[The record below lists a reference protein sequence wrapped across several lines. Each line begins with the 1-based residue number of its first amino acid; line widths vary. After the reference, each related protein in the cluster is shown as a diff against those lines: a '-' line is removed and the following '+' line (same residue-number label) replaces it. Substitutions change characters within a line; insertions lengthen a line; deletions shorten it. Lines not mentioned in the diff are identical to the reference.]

1 MEKKRR
7 MTRNSRRFLFFAAI
21 IASLINVFIIFRDTN
36 ALNFSGWTS
45 QHITNQSYAQ
55 GVYRCYTAKNGTK
68 GGPVYDNSASETASE
83 TATQIAQTIHENTD
97 THVFTYKDLFQM
109 ATASDAMLLPNGLAP
124 VVGINCAFLIN
135 DFDYTDISVEFNVPF
150 SNTVYERLGVPR
162 SKLDDVRSGGDKK
175 ATDAF
180 MTGMGYSVSED
191 ATPAGATSCFKI
203 DYRADL
209 LYYEAKDDDETV
221 YTTIKDVYA
230 GKWNMQLDA
239 KPQIAGGANSAQICV
254 TTGDDGKITEASS
267 AGWVGGAY
275 YKHGG
280 EYLLA
285 YVDPNNTVVHFQI
298 WGVSDEGDHDHC
310 IDYAGTC
317 TTGIFNDDDNP
328 DGSFDAK
335 GMTVEEF
342 KKAFKDKATQI
353 RYTQGIGA
361 PSSDK
366 KYDTLAIAP
375 VCKQWMD
382 QSPAS
387 CADPDLWT
395 QTAIGIY
402 VLDVVELTSDA
413 AGSRTWTL
421 TGNGNDALKY
431 ISDNSAFSTDLEK
444 KTKAGSSWGG
454 TKITSN
460 EKPLLYQWYMA
471 NQSIGRVNVR
481 CDVTAEELELHP
493 EWIYTVEWFNDMNTK
508 LSPCYVL
515 SYDSSATVV
524 LLDSD
529 GHFNTYLSP
538 ITDLFNAMHYG
549 SNALTDVDPN
559 DIISIEEAQEAYAAS
574 LLPTGKEKENCY
586 SGAGSLSWI
595 ICPLIENIG
604 NFVRDKYVDW
614 VEPALQINTLLFGN
628 NDKSPSYM
636 AWNVFRNIANLAF
649 VILFI
654 IVIFSQVT
662 GVGIDNYG
670 IKKILPKLII
680 GALLINLS
688 YIICQL
694 AIDIAN
700 IIGYGIAGIFQWIN
714 NQVNLG
720 MPPTI
725 KVEGVVVDPAKEV
738 SLQGVLSDGVA
749 GVGAIVVLIIG
760 VFSLASV
767 LSQGTALV
775 IPILMAVLGVGISFF
790 TLIAILGLRQA
801 AAVLLVVASPLA
813 FVCYMLPNTKKIFDK
828 WFKAFEA
835 LLIAFP
841 ACSALIYGGDMV
853 ARILISTSYG
863 STWILITAAII
874 SMAPV
879 FFIPRLIRSSMGAI
893 SNFMADASHRMS
905 RAARSA
911 GNNSRSAKEIRANHD
926 WNSQRKADWRHAGY
940 KYNRKTGAVKRR
952 WNGSGL
958 YGIGFGRKEKIARAQ
973 NAALSNYEEMKLGSR
988 MANEDGVDFLH
999 SQMYAVEGKLN
1010 DTAVSAME
1018 SRIKLGGLTMT
1029 ANGEDGQPKE
1039 VKVDPSDIDQL
1050 KTALVQAITRG
1061 EEDKVKALTNIL
1073 SQKGDKGREAVHG
1086 AIETSEAM
1094 AQSMD
1099 ADELNRLKATH
1110 SSLASHLME
1119 HFAKDYKD
1127 NNRSTY
1133 DWAARSQSASESF
1146 KRASADDKR
1155 KMIAENGLAG
1165 RSMSVASVKPATL
1178 INMDDKEF
1186 ERLANKNYDGLKP
1199 EDAAKQKAELSRT
1212 ILVALSSEAAA
1223 GAKIERVNEL
1233 KKLADKLGMVPGPKP
1248 PAPTA

>member
-1 MEKKRR
+1 MIKKKLYL
-7 MTRNSRRFLFFAAI
+7 SLLFV
-21 IASLINVFIIFRDTN
+21 IASTILGLVATMQDAG
-36 ALNFSGWTS
+36 ALNFSGWSS
-45 QHITNQSYAQ
+45 QHITNEAQAQ
-55 GVYRCYTAKNGTK
+55 GVYRCYTETNGTD
-68 GGPVYDNSASETASE
+68 GANVYNFPYQSGD
-83 TATQIAQTIHENTD
+83 TQIRKKIIEND
-97 THVFTYKDLFQM
+97 TEEPFTYKILFPNL
-109 ATASDAMLLPNGLAP
+109 TANDSILLPNGLAP
-124 VVGINCAFLIN
+124 VVSTNCAHLIS
-135 DFDYTDISVEFNVPF
+135 DFKYPEMNADFEGPF
-150 SNTVYERLGVPR
+150 QGSVYERLGVP
-162 SKLDDVRSGGDKK
+162 SDIYNVKSGDSEKK
-175 ATDAF
+175 VDTF
-180 MTGMGYSVSED
+180 MTGMGYS
-191 ATPAGATSCFKI
+191 ATTSTASAGETCYSLN
-203 DYRADL
+203 YRADQ
-209 LYYEAKDDDETV
+209 LYFDSIEDAN
-221 YTTIKDVYA
+221 A
-230 GKWNMQLDA
+230 GKWSKTVTIESAFEGVSRAQVCVSVDDSGHITAARN
-239 KPQIAGGANSAQICV
+239 ANWPTA
-254 TTGDDGKITEASS
+254 D
-267 AGWVGGAY
+267 Y
-275 YKHGG
+275 MHGG
-280 EYLLA
+280 EYFLA
-285 YVDPNNTVVHFQI
+285 YVPTNITDNTEVHFQI
-298 WGVSDEGDHDHC
+298 WAMQDYGEAWNCGYLSSC
-310 IDYAGTC
+310 IDYMFGFDCEGEYACSGW
-317 TTGIFNDDDNP
+317 
-328 DGSFDAK
+328 FDAK
-335 GMTVEEF
+335 GKTLEQFEASLTNVVT
-342 KKAFKDKATQI
+342 KI
-353 RYTQGIGA
+353 RYTEGVGA
-361 PSSDK
+361 SEEDK
-366 KYDTLAIAP
+366 KYDTLAVVP
-375 VCKQWMD
+375 TCTD
-382 QSPAS
+382 GAS
-387 CADPDLWT
+387 GIPTSSCSESSFGGRG
-395 QTAIGIY
+395 IGIY
-402 VLDVVELTSDA
+402 GLGFVKTSEA
-413 AGSRTWTL
+413 SGNRTWTL
-421 TGNGNDALKY
+421 TGNGNDALKF
-431 ISDNSAFSTDLEK
+431 ISDNSTLDSK
-444 KTKAGSSWGG
+444 IKAGSSWSRAGLSG
-454 TKITSN
+454 S

-471 NQSIGRVNVR
+471 NQSIGRVNVK
-481 CDVTAEELELHP
+481 CDVTAEDLKLHP
-493 EWIYTVEWFNDMNTK
+493 EWTYTVEWFNDMNTK
-508 LSPCYVL
+508 LTDCYVVA
-515 SYDSSATVV
+515 YDSAATVV
-524 LLDSD
+524 LVDND

-549 SNALTDVDPN
+549 FNALTDVDPN

-725 KVEGVVVDPAKEV
+725 KVEGVVVDPAKEA

-801 AAVLLVVASPLA
+801 GAVLLVVASPLA
-813 FVCYMLPNTKKIFDK
+813 FVCYMLPNTKKLFDK
-828 WFKAFEA
+828 WLKAFEA

-893 SNFMADASHRMS
+893 SNFMADASHRMN

-911 GNNSRSAKEIRANHD
+911 GNNSRLAKEIRANHD

-940 KYNRKTGAVKRR
+940 KYHKKTGKVTRR

-973 NAALSNYEEMKLGSR
+973 NAALSNYEEMMLGSR

-1010 DTAVSAME
+1010 DAAVSAME
-1018 SRIKLGGLTMT
+1018 SRIKLGELTMT
-1029 ANGEDGQPKE
+1029 TNGEDGQPKE
-1039 VKVDPSDIDQL
+1039 VKVDPSNIDQL

-1086 AIETSEAM
+1086 AIEASEAM
-1094 AQSMD
+1094 AQTMG
-1099 ADELNRLKATH
+1099 ADDLNRLKATH

-1146 KRASADDKR
+1146 KRASAEDKR

-1165 RSMSVASVKPATL
+1165 KSMSVASVKPATL

-1186 ERLANKNYDGLKP
+1186 ERLANKDYGKLKP